1 MKPLLTYYQLLENHL
16 DVELS
21 EVDSD
26 VPLSQYE
33 LSLYSLLGDRMQS
46 KEIMELLVIFST
58 GIKKLV
64 WCI

>member
-26 VPLSQYE
+26 VSLSQYE
-33 LSLYSLLGDRMQS
+33 LSLYSLLGDWMQS